1 MRHTNPSLSIGLTFL
16 NNKNLGWSVYGGDVM
31 EKIKTNGEGFIH
43 FKVTLSFLAE
53 FDTTFVKLHGEPM
66 PLMSIFGCIMT
77 HC

>member
-16 NNKNLGWSVYGGDVM
+16 NNKNLGWSLYGGEVM
-31 EKIKTNGEGFIH
+31 EKIESNGEVSMD
-43 FKVTLSFLAE
+43 FKVTLAYVAE
-53 FDTTFVKLHGEPM
+53 LDTTFVKLDGEPM